1 MAENQRTRL
10 QQQQKELFLKRF
22 ESMSLQQQLTI
33 VQIVKMYESM
43 NPKGQQNLMEYA
55 QVISYLPRYKKGII
69 PLPVGMSTESSGQQ
83 SISQPSS
90 RSEYKRMTIQKGS
103 ERT

>member
-10 QQQQKELFLKRF
+10 QQQQKELFLERF

-90 RSEYKRMTIQKGS
+90 RSEYKSMTIQKGS

>member
-1 MAENQRTRL
+1 MTENQRTRL
-10 QQQQKELFLKRF
+10 QKQQKELFLERF

-90 RSEYKRMTIQKGS
+90 RSEYKSMTIQKGS

>member
-69 PLPVGMSTESSGQQ
+69 PLPVGMGTEYGGQQ
-83 SISQPSS
+83 GTSQLSSCSVHVHSITEIVSG
-90 RSEYKRMTIQKGS
+90 K
-103 ERT
+103 